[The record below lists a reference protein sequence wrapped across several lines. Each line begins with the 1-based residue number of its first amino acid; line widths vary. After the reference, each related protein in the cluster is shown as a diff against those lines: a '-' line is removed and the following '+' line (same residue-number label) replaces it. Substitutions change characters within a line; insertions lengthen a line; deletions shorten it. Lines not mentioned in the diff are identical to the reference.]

1 MLPWW
6 SYKILLDLK
15 IEKVFNDK
23 PWNQHKKDNSLWQ
36 KNYIMRHIKILANFF
51 IHIVV
56 TFMAND
62 IVNF

>member
-1 MLPWW
+1 MLPWG
-6 SYKILLDLK
+6 SYKILSDLK
-15 IEKVFNDK
+15 IEKVFGDK
-23 PWNQHKKDNSLWQ
+23 HWNQHKKDNSLWQ
-36 KNYIMRHIKILANFF
+36 KNYIMGHIKILANFL